1 MATQTIPERVKTFR
15 EEYRRKYVGPRYSG
29 RAHFAFTSLGALAAI
44 GFSLSR
50 LDAVRPLEW
59 LTVPAVFLLG
69 NVVEFLGHRGPMHH
83 RRRGLRLLFQ
93 RHTEQHHRFFTHEAL
108 AYESARD
115 VKMVL
120 FPPVLLLFFLGA
132 IATPLAALCFALV
145 TPNVGWLFAA
155 SAVGYYLTYEW
166 LHFCHHLPPEHP
178 VARLPLMARLRR
190 HHQAHHDPSKMQR
203 YNFNITVPFS
213 DWLFGTAWRPGA
225 PSGVDQP
232 EPSSSR
238 AGLDT

>member
-1 MATQTIPERVKTFR
+1 MAAHTIPERVKTFR
-15 EEYRRKYVGPRYSG
+15 EAYRQKHVGPRYSG
-29 RAHFAFTSLGALAAI
+29 RAHFAFTSVGALAAI

-83 RRRGLRLLFQ
+83 RRRGLGLLFQ

-108 AYESARD
+108 AYESSRD

-145 TPNVGWLFAA
+145 SPNVGWLFAA
-155 SAVGYYLTYEW
+155 SAVGYYVTYEW

-178 VARLPLMARLRR
+178 VARLPVMARLRQ
-190 HHQAHHDPSKMQR
+190 HHQTHHDPSKMQR
-203 YNFNITVPFS
+203 YNFNITVPLA
-213 DWLFGTAWRPGA
+213 DWLFGTAWRPEA
-225 PSGVDQP
+225 PAKADQP
-232 EPSSSR
+232 ESSSPR
-238 AGLDT
+238 AGLDA

>member
-1 MATQTIPERVKTFR
+1 M
-15 EEYRRKYVGPRYSG
+15 
-29 RAHFAFTSLGALAAI
+29 ALAAI

-50 LDAVRPLEW
+50 LEAVRPLEW
-59 LTVPAVFLLG
+59 LTVPAVFLFG

-83 RRRGLRLLFQ
+83 RQRGLRLLFQ

-145 TPNVGWLFAA
+145 SPSVGWLFAA
-155 SAVGYYLTYEW
+155 SAVGYYLIT
-166 LHFCHHLPPEHP
+166 F
-178 VARLPLMARLRR
+178 PLL
-190 HHQAHHDPSKMQR
+190 
-203 YNFNITVPFS
+203 
-213 DWLFGTAWRPGA
+213 DWFFGTAWRPGDSERGGA
-225 PSGVDQP
+225 CRGL
-232 EPSSSR
+232 PSSTGTGALTRLARLLSRKR
-238 AGLDT
+238 AGDFRAGSAGRGWGVYTHEGVHKSLHAKASHVPPIKRI

>member
-1 MATQTIPERVKTFR
+1 MAADTIPERVKAFR
-15 EEYRRKYVGPRYSG
+15 ETYREKYLGPRYSG
-29 RAHFAFTSLGALAAI
+29 HAHFAFTSLGSLAAI

-50 LDAVRPLEW
+50 LGSVRPLEW

-69 NVVEFLGHRGPMHH
+69 NLVEFLGHRGPMHH
-83 RRRGLRLLFQ
+83 RRRGLGLLFQ
-93 RHTEQHHRFFTHEAL
+93 RHTEQHHRYFTHDAL

-132 IATPLAALCFALV
+132 IATPLAALCFLLV
-145 TPNVGWLFAA
+145 SPNVGWLFAA

-178 VARLPLMARLRR
+178 VARLPLMARLRH
-190 HHQAHHDPSKMQR
+190 HHQTHHDPSKMQR
-203 YNFNITVPFS
+203 YNFNITFPLS
-213 DWLFGTAWRPGA
+213 DWLFGTAWRPGS
-225 PSGVDQP
+225 PSPADHP

-238 AGLDT
+238 AGLDA

>member
-1 MATQTIPERVKTFR
+1 MTAQSIPERVRDFR
-15 EEYRRKYVGPRYSG
+15 DGYRAKYVGPRYSG
-29 RAHFAFTSLGALAAI
+29 RAHFAFTSLGSLAVM

-50 LDAVRPLEW
+50 LEGVLPLEW

-83 RRRGLRLLFQ
+83 RRRGLGLLFQ

-108 AYESARD
+108 AYESSRD

-132 IATPLAALCFALV
+132 IATPLAALGFALV
-145 TPNVGWLFAA
+145 SPNVGWLFAA

-178 VARLPLMARLRR
+178 VARLPLMQRLRR
-190 HHQAHHDPSKMQR
+190 HHQVHHDPSKMQR
-203 YNFNITVPFS
+203 HNFNITFPLS

-225 PSGVDQP
+225 ESAGDQSGAPARHD
-232 EPSSSR
+232 
-238 AGLDT
+238 GLDV